1 MTSRILNFKFNTLK
15 KTKSVKKALRS
26 YWLILVLYLT
36 TAPTTTAPTTAP
48 TTAEPTT
55 VQQVETTTAQQVET
69 TTAGKVSSFQSD
81 QLSKTEQL

>member
-36 TAPTTTAPTTAP
+36 TAPTTTAPTTA
-48 TTAEPTT
+48 EPTT
-55 VQQVETTTAQQVET
+55 VQQVETTTSQQVET